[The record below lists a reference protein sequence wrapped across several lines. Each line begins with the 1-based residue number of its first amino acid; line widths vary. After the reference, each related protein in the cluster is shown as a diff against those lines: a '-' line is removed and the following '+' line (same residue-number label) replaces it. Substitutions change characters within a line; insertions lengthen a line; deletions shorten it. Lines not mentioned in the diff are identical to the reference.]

1 MPEQLSLRFPLR
13 REYSFASFEPGTSA
27 EAVQRLSTL
36 AREPGFVGLWLWG
49 AAAVGKTH
57 LLHATCQL
65 QSGRVGYLPL
75 SDLLTDSDP
84 QGVLTSQEPLDL
96 LALDDLDPW
105 LDDLERER
113 ALQGVYQAQ
122 VNHGGKLLVT
132 SQQAPS
138 AMRMQLPDLASRLR
152 ALNCYQVQPLGDIS
166 KKRLLQERAKERGLI
181 VADNVLD
188 FWLSRGDRNLES
200 LLDQL
205 RIVCDVALRQQR
217 RITVPLLKDVLQF

>member
-1 MPEQLSLRFPLR
+1 MPEQLSLRFPIR
-13 REYSFASFEPGTSA
+13 REYSFANFEPGSSA

-49 AAAVGKTH
+49 GAAVGKTH

-75 SDLLTDSDP
+75 NDLLDDANPGDGLAT
-84 QGVLTSQEPLDL
+84 QEPLDL
-96 LALDDLDPW
+96 LALDDLDCW
-105 LDDLERER
+105 LADMDRER
-113 ALQGVYQAQ
+113 ALQGVYQSQ

-132 SQQAPS
+132 SERPPS
-138 AMRMQLPDLASRLR
+138 QLNIELPDLASRLR
-152 ALNCYQVQPLGDIS
+152 ALNCYELRPLTDAN
-166 KKRLLQERAKERGLI
+166 KKRLLQDRAKERGLL

-188 FWLSRGDRNLES
+188 FWLNRGDRNLGA
-200 LLDQL
+200 LLEQL
-205 RIVCDVALRQQR
+205 RLVTDVALRQQR

>member
-13 REYSFASFEPGTSA
+13 REYSFASFEPGSSA

-36 AREPGFVGLWLWG
+36 ARETGFVGLWLWG

-65 QSGRVGYLPL
+65 QAGRVGYLPL
-75 SDLLTDSDP
+75 SDLLADSDP

-96 LALDDLDPW
+96 LALDDLDNW
-105 LDDLERER
+105 LDDLDRER

-132 SQQAPS
+132 SRQAPS

-152 ALNCYQVQPLGDIS
+152 ALNCYQVQSLGDVS
-166 KKRLLQERAKERGLI
+166 KKRLLQDRAKERGLI

-188 FWLSRGDRNLES
+188 FWLSRGDRNLDS
-200 LLDQL
+200 LLEQL